1 MNKYK
6 KILFILQMSFKINK
20 VVIWGH
26 KLHTHTHS
34 YIHNAYYR
42 AFKSLGY
49 DTMWYDNND
58 NIENIDFKNTL
69 FITENQ
75 VDSNIPKRD
84 DCLYIVHNIDDDNK
98 YCDVPIENVINTK
111 CSYRDSNGYNNIKVF
126 DKTQHSF
133 YSNSSKFIVYFVL
146 WGSDLLPEEI
156 ENNIMDID
164 NILLKRENNC
174 FYHVGM
180 ADQTWLGI
188 MNHLHYDLNMN
199 IRHLGGVWQDKQCL
213 DEFEAM
219 TAIQKSV
226 LPLAFQNEVQI
237 RNKYIPC
244 RIFKNISYGRMGVTN
259 HGLVNTIFN
268 NKLIYNTNIESCIME
283 AIEFEQLPSLQRKN
297 DILPLMEFVKKNH
310 TYVSRIQ
317 DLCRFISVFTNFTLS
332 E

>member
-1 MNKYK
+1 
-6 KILFILQMSFKINK
+6 MSLTINK
-20 VVIWGH
+20 IVIWGH

-75 VDSNIPKRD
+75 VDSNIPKRS

-98 YCDVPIENVINTK
+98 YCDIPIENVINMK
-111 CSYRDSNGYNNIKVF
+111 CSYRDSNGYIDIKVF
-126 DKTQHSF
+126 DENQHSF
-133 YSNSSKFIVYFVL
+133 YSNKSKFIVFFSL
-146 WGSDLLPEEI
+146 WGTDLLPEEI
-156 ENNIMDID
+156 EDNINNID
-164 NILLKRENNC
+164 NILIKRDENC

-180 ADQTWLGI
+180 ANQMWFGV
-188 MNHLHYDLNMN
+188 MNLLYYDYNIN
-199 IRHLGGVWQDKQCL
+199 IRHLGGVWQDKKFL

-219 TAIQKSV
+219 EVIQKSV
-226 LPLAFQNEVQI
+226 LSLAFQDEKQI
-237 RNKYIPC
+237 RQKYIPC
-244 RIFKNISYGRMGVTN
+244 RIFKNISYGRMGITN

-268 NKLIYNTNIESCIME
+268 NKLIYNNNIESCIIE
-283 AIEFEQLPSLQRKN
+283 AIEFEKMPLLQRKES
-297 DILPLMEFVKKNH
+297 ILPLMELVKRNH

-317 DLCRFISVFTNFTLS
+317 DLRRFISVFTNFTFS
-332 E
+332 CDKFTN